1 MDPLSRRINITFSF
15 FCLIKVLVPVFDQ
28 YLNLNLLVKKRQV
41 LLKSLKIKSLI
52 NKLENVRQFTVIT
65 IKNEI

>member
-1 MDPLSRRINITFSF
+1 MDPLSRRINITFIF

-28 YLNLNLLVKKRQV
+28 YLNLNLLIKKANSI
-41 LLKSLKIKSLI
+41 KKFKIKSSI